1 VVFGGAVWI
10 RRFIETVDLGP
21 EEPKSAMTGWFRVGV
36 VNRLKRLDSFR
47 KLRGSDC
54 RHSAAR
60 AELMAAAAWDRV
72 DLTGSIVPFKKSQW
86 CSRQVPESCS
96 QVD

>member
-1 VVFGGAVWI
+1 M
-10 RRFIETVDLGP
+10 VDWAP
-21 EEPKSAMTGWFRVGV
+21 EEPKSAMTGWFRVAV
-36 VNRLKRLDSFR
+36 VNRLKRLGNFR

-72 DLTGSIVPFKKSQW
+72 DLTGSIAPFKKSRW
-86 CSRQVPESCS
+86 CSGQVPQSCS
-96 QVD
+96 QVV